1 MNKHHLNLFGKIDKE
16 VVTDIK
22 KIRIGPIKDSSNR
35 KEFDEMVSLVK
46 NLSVQKFERKN
57 TNFNYNKNN
66 WTKFIW
72 QTAAADLKSR
82 HCKWDPQGKEIDSQ
96 TGRINKIVFK
106 EI

>member
-57 TNFNYNKNN
+57 TNFKREGA
-66 WTKFIW
+66 TLFV
-72 QTAAADLKSR
+72 QR
-82 HCKWDPQGKEIDSQ
+82 
-96 TGRINKIVFK
+96 
-106 EI
+106 

>member
-1 MNKHHLNLFGKIDKE
+1 MNKHHLNLSGKIDKE

-66 WTKFIW
+66 WTTFIW

-82 HCKWDPQGKEIDSQ
+82 HSKWDPLGKEIDSQ

>member
-46 NLSVQKFERKN
+46 TLIIIRIIGQNL
-57 TNFNYNKNN
+57 
-66 WTKFIW
+66 
-72 QTAAADLKSR
+72 
-82 HCKWDPQGKEIDSQ
+82 CGKQQHQI
-96 TGRINKIVFK
+96 
-106 EI
+106 